1 MMWRH
6 GAFRTDDLLTESN
19 ADDAQIASLIRINGL
34 RSIIDENAFF
44 IDFAP
49 TTVEGQSRQKIR
61 RAQGLQNMLDRFPK
75 QHKLPRGILFSNFS
89 NPKISPFSYSNYAFS
104 DCYCGNN

>member
-19 ADDAQIASLIRINGL
+19 ADDAQIASLIRFGGL
-34 RSIIDENAFF
+34 RSIFDEDASFV
-44 IDFAP
+44 DFAP

-61 RAQGLQNMLDRFPK
+61 RAQGLQNHTR
-75 QHKLPRGILFSNFS
+75 
-89 NPKISPFSYSNYAFS
+89 
-104 DCYCGNN
+104 